1 MTGRVARTAAL
12 VLIPVLWA
20 CESRLAEPV
29 VAHTRL
35 FRVTQVDD
43 QLLPAHQEC
52 PAPVNGMVTGAHFV
66 EGELILY
73 PERTFTWRYTIQQ
86 YAAMEGVQQAWVE
99 PVTLQGTYDVRGD
112 TLDLITGAAVRR
124 TGRLDGSAIELTESV
139 PCHFPVDGY
148 TPESVLLA
156 LTEIRPEA

>member
-1 MTGRVARTAAL
+1 MAAL
-12 VLIPVLWA
+12 ALIPALWA
-20 CESRLAEPV
+20 CESQLSGPTGPSA
-29 VAHTRL
+29 RL
-35 FRVTQVDD
+35 FRVTQADD

-86 YAAMEGVQQAWVE
+86 YAAMEGIEQAWVE
-99 PVTLQGTYDVRGD
+99 PITIHGTYVVRGH
-112 TLDLITGAAVRR
+112 TLDLVTDADVSRK
-124 TGRLDGSAIELTESV
+124 GRMDGDLIELAESV

-148 TPESVLLA
+148 TPERVLLA
-156 LTEIRPEA
+156 LREIRPEG